1 MSTEN
6 QPIAMLD
13 LVGQYRRLQP
23 EIDAAMSS
31 VLQAGDFI
39 QGKSVKQF
47 EVELA
52 DYLSVDHVISCGNG
66 TDALQ
71 LAFMALK
78 LPKGSEVII
87 PSFAYAALAEVILL
101 LDLVPVYVE
110 VDAQDYT
117 MKVEEI
123 EQLIT
128 PSTKVIAPVHL
139 FGRLANM
146 DGIMSIAN
154 KYNLHVIED
163 AAQAIGAYYQG
174 AEYKGFAGT
183 IGTVGTTS
191 FFPSKN
197 LGCFG
202 DGGAVFCKD
211 AVLAREIRQLANHGQ
226 STKYIHDVV
235 GINSRLDTLQAAV
248 LRVKLN
254 YLNEFSFNRI
264 KIALN
269 YCSQLRKF
277 EDCGRIRLPLT
288 AKECVGFS
296 NLLGVDGSGR
306 KSNQGETV
314 QGSTVKLSGHV
325 FHQFTLQVI
334 AYEKRDA
341 LRQFLLD
348 RGISTMVYY
357 PLPLHRQKAYYQEVA
372 LPETERLCKS
382 VLSIPI
388 CPELSEERQQRIIT
402 SIEEFFNS
410 H

>member
-23 EIDAAMSS
+23 EVDAAISS
-31 VLQAGDFI
+31 VLQVGDFI
-39 QGKSVKQF
+39 QGKSVKQY
-47 EVELA
+47 ETELA
-52 DYLSVDHVISCGNG
+52 DYLSVKHVVSCGNG

-87 PSFAYAALAEVILL
+87 PSFAYAALAEVVLL
-101 LDLVPVYVE
+101 LDLVPVYVD
-110 VDAQDYT
+110 VDAHDFT

-123 EQLIT
+123 EQHIT
-128 PSTKVIAPVHL
+128 PKTKVIAPVHL

-146 DGIMSIAN
+146 DGIMSIAQ

-163 AAQAIGAYYQG
+163 AAQAIGAYYSG
-174 AEYKGFAGT
+174 ERFRGFAGT

-202 DGGAVFCKD
+202 DGGAVFCND
-211 AVLAREIRQLANHGQ
+211 SILAGEIRQLANHGQ

-248 LRVKLN
+248 LRVKLS

-269 YCSQLRKF
+269 YCSQLRDL
-277 EDCGRIRLPLT
+277 EVMGQIRLPLNEMEST
-288 AKECVGFS
+288 GLSDLQGFD
-296 NLLGVDGSGR
+296 NLVKR
-306 KSNQGETV
+306 TPQGEMAG
-314 QGSTVKLSGHV
+314 GSSTLLSWHV
-325 FHQFTLQVI
+325 FHQFTLQVL

-357 PLPLHRQKAYYQEVA
+357 PLPLHRQKAYYQEVD
-372 LPETERLCKS
+372 LPGTERLCKS

-388 CPELSEERQQRIIT
+388 CPELGENEQQRIIT
-402 SIEEFFNS
+402 SIKDFFKS
-410 H
+410 L

>member
-23 EIDAAMSS
+23 EIDAAITS
-31 VLQAGDFI
+31 VLQVGDFI

-47 EVELA
+47 ETDLA
-52 DYLSVDHVISCGNG
+52 DYLSVKHVVSCGNG

-87 PSFAYAALAEVILL
+87 PSFAYAALAEVVLL

-110 VDAQDYT
+110 VDAHDYT

-123 EQLIT
+123 EQQIT
-128 PSTKVIAPVHL
+128 PRTKVIAPVHL

-146 DGIMSIAN
+146 DGIMSIAQ

-163 AAQAIGAYYQG
+163 AAQAIGAYYSG
-174 AEYKGFAGT
+174 ERFRGFAGT

-202 DGGAVFCKD
+202 DGGAVFCND
-211 AVLAREIRQLANHGQ
+211 TGLAGDIRQLANHGQ

-248 LRVKLN
+248 LRVKLS

-269 YCSQLRKF
+269 YCSQLRDL
-277 EDCGRIRLPLT
+277 EVMGQIRLPLNEVEST
-288 AKECVGFS
+288 GLSDLQGFD
-296 NLLGVDGSGR
+296 NLGKRTPQCEMAGGS
-306 KSNQGETV
+306 S
-314 QGSTVKLSGHV
+314 SLLSWHV
-325 FHQFTLQVI
+325 FHQFTLQVL
-334 AYEKRDA
+334 AYKKRDA
-341 LRQFLLD
+341 LRQFLLE

-357 PLPLHRQKAYYQEVA
+357 PLPLHRQKAYYQEVD

-388 CPELSEERQQRIIT
+388 CPELGENEQLRIIT
-402 SIEEFFNS
+402 SIKDFFKS
-410 H
+410 L

>member
-23 EIDAAMSS
+23 EVDAAISS

-47 EVELA
+47 ETDLA
-52 DYLSVDHVISCGNG
+52 DYLSVKQVVSCGNG

-87 PSFAYAALAEVILL
+87 PSFAYAALAEVVLL

-110 VDAQDYT
+110 VDAHDYT

-123 EQLIT
+123 EQQIT
-128 PSTKVIAPVHL
+128 PRTKVIAPVHL
-139 FGRLANM
+139 FGKLANM
-146 DGIMSIAN
+146 DSIMSIAN
-154 KYNLHVIED
+154 KYNLYVIED

-174 AEYKGFAGT
+174 AEYQGFAGT
-183 IGTVGTTS
+183 IGTLGTTS

-202 DGGAVFCKD
+202 DGGAVFCND
-211 AVLAREIRQLANHGQ
+211 PILAGEIRQLANHGQ

-235 GINSRLDTLQAAV
+235 GVNSRLDTLQAAV

-269 YCSQLRKF
+269 YCSQLRDL
-277 EDCGRIRLPLT
+277 EVTGQIRLPLT
-288 AKECVGFS
+288 VDECKGLS
-296 NLLGVDGSGR
+296 HSLGIWGSGR
-306 KSNQGETV
+306 RTSPGETEEGISV
-314 QGSTVKLSGHV
+314 AVSGHV

-334 AYEKRDA
+334 AYEKRDT

-348 RGISTMVYY
+348 RDISTMVYY
-357 PLPLHRQKAYYQEVA
+357 PLPLHRQKAYYQEVD
-372 LPETERLCKS
+372 LPGTERLCKS

-388 CPELSEERQQRIIT
+388 CPELGENEQLRIIT
-402 SIEEFFNS
+402 SIKDFFKS
-410 H
+410 L